1 LIDSPDSQ
9 LPSLIDEVSLW
20 SSYFGSLLLEEL
32 RLRPGLRL
40 LDLGCG
46 SGFPLLEL
54 AQRLG
59 VGGSSR
65 VLGIDPWA
73 AAVRRARWRADRLE
87 LGRVGVVQGDGARM
101 PFPAAS
107 FDVIVSNLGVNNFE
121 RPEAVFAE
129 CGRVT
134 RPGGCLALTT
144 NPAGHLQEFYD
155 LFAATLIELDLRER
169 LPVLDRHVAHR
180 LTADRI
186 EALLR
191 GAGFASV
198 RRVARSFTMGYAD
211 GTAFFS
217 HFLTRRGFLDGWR
230 SVLEPGQQDAVFA
243 RMETALN
250 QRAAAKG
257 PLAMTVPMLYLE
269 AAKA

>member
-1 LIDSPDSQ
+1 MDDSH

-20 SSYFGSLLLEEL
+20 SSYFGRLLLEEL
-32 RLRPGLRL
+32 RLHPGLRL

-59 VGGSSR
+59 GSSR
-65 VLGIDPWA
+65 VVGIDPSA
-73 AAVRRARWRADRLE
+73 AAVRRARWKADQ
-87 LGRVGVVQGDGARM
+87 LGLGPVGIVEGDGARM
-101 PFPAAS
+101 PFPPAT

-144 NPAGHLQEFYD
+144 NPAGHLQEFYE
-155 LFAATLIELDLRER
+155 LFAATLIELGLRDR
-169 LPVLDRHVAHR
+169 LPVLDEHIAHR

-186 EALLR
+186 ETLLR
-191 GAGFASV
+191 GAGFASF
-198 RRVARSFTMGYAD
+198 RRRAESFRMRYLD
-211 GTAFFS
+211 GTAFFN
-217 HFLTRRGFLDGWR
+217 HFLTRIGFLDGWK
-230 SVLEPGQQDAVFA
+230 SVLEPGQHDAVFS
-243 RMETALN
+243 RMESVLN
-250 QRAAAKG
+250 RRAAAEG
-257 PLAMTVPMLYLE
+257 PLAMTVPMVYLE
-269 AAKA
+269 AVKG